1 MSSATRQMKDKGEGQ
16 IGDMQTREKR
26 LEPRGSGNSAND
38 FPDLIGDGKVTL
50 ADILQGRGVI
60 GKKKGKNYGQP
71 LQRRR

>member
-1 MSSATRQMKDKGEGQ
+1 MSATRQMKDKGEGQ
-16 IGDMQTREKR
+16 IGDMKTREKR

-38 FPDLIGDGKVTL
+38 FPDLNGDGKVTM